1 MPSIR
6 QRRQRR
12 SRQIRRLIGG
22 GRRSRRGTGE
32 MVVQEVVQDAAPT
45 DVAVLATGE
54 EVLVGELSPSD
65 QVVEVVSTANGG
77 GRSRK
82 LRRGGRRASKTAQRG
97 GRAVSL
103 KTAVRLLRNYYAKRY
118 A

>member
-32 MVVQEVVQDAAPT
+32 TVVVQDVAAPT
-45 DVAVLATGE
+45 DVAVLTTGE
-54 EVLVGELSPSD
+54 EVLVGELTPSD
-65 QVVEVVSTANGG
+65 QVVEVVAATNNGG

>member
-32 MVVQEVVQDAAPT
+32 TVVVQDVAAPT
-45 DVAVLATGE
+45 DVAVLTTGE
-54 EVLVGELSPSD
+54 EVLVGELTPSD
-65 QVVEVVSTANGG
+65 QVVEVVAANGG